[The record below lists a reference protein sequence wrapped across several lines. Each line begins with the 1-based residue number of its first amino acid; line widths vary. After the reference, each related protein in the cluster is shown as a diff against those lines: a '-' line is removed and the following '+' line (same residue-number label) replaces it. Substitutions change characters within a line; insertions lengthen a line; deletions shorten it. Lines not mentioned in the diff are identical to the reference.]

1 MSNIIGTYVNAA
13 LGTKLTIAT
22 AIDSNGA
29 ITGTLSLG
37 ATQIPIV
44 GTWNA
49 STVAPNGVFVF
60 TGASLNPTKNVGGA
74 GQTADFNLF
83 SSISLGFAVSQKDTQ
98 TMIVAGTFTRA

>member
-1 MSNIIGTYVNAA
+1 MSNIVGNYVNAA
-13 LGTKLTIAT
+13 LNAKLTIAT
-22 AIDSNGA
+22 ANDSNGA

-37 ATQIPIV
+37 ATQMSIA

-49 STVAPNGVFVF
+49 STVAPNGVFTF

-74 GQTADFNLF
+74 GQTADFNSF

-98 TMIVAGTFTRA
+98 TMIVAGTFIRA